1 MAKEQDPKPPVKK
14 KERAQ
19 MAIEE
24 MQDKMSMSYIRHAK
38 AVLHGVVEEQP
49 RDNKTTTP
57 VSSASGGTLPS
68 QAKETKDHN
77 AGGGQIGGRVGLA
90 SSAPS
95 ASVSVLDDAIQ
106 LAEEKR
112 LAEEAQKEEA
122 KKKAQTPSF
131 LSRVGASLAA
141 LWQKTAAGLRL
152 KKKPVIAEPAPIRK
166 SVAGDSFEGPKKPRL
181 QAPNQAKPRV
191 TPLNRD
197 GEGKILP
204 QELFDPDS
212 TMAAVVGK
220 GGWQHHQPNALNSL
234 GRSDIAQDMQLDSEN
249 TRDAIVGRAGAKGS
263 WHHQQRNQF
272 NSLGQVELDGMQ
284 LEIESTV
291 DVVVG
296 SAGAKGSWHHQQRN
310 QFNSLG
316 QVELDGMQLE
326 IESTVD
332 VVVGSAGAKGSW
344 HHQQRNQFNTLERAE
359 SGIVLEGE
367 STVDVVI
374 GSAGAKG
381 SWHHQQR
388 NQFNSLGQ
396 VELEDVQI
404 EADSTVAGV
413 VGRQAGQ
420 ANWFHH
426 QRNALNH
433 IGQAELEEV
442 NLDPDQTVHG
452 AVGRAG
458 WAAQSAPNASYQQVR
473 QHSNAPFHDAP
484 LPVMQHAGRE
494 AMPPPAWETEDGEPT
509 AAGGRM
515 HIVRQGETL
524 EMIAYMRGVTIQ
536 DILKVNPQMVARDG
550 SYPAYPPV
558 GTALLVP

>member
-1 MAKEQDPKPPVKK
+1 MAKAQDPKPPAKK

-19 MAIEE
+19 VPLEE

-38 AVLHGVVEEQP
+38 AVLHGVVEEKP
-49 RDNKTTTP
+49 NDAK
-57 VSSASGGTLPS
+57 PS
-68 QAKETKDHN
+68 NPPPSVALNDPTNQAKLQQ
-77 AGGGQIGGRVGLA
+77 AAAASVGGRPA
-90 SSAPS
+90 APS
-95 ASVSVLDDAIQ
+95 AAPSSSVAVLNEAALQ
-106 LAEEKR
+106 AEKQR
-112 LAEEAQKEEA
+112 LAEEAQKQ
-122 KKKAQTPSF
+122 QTHQSTDAPSF
-131 LSRVGASLAA
+131 FSRVRSSLAN
-141 LWQKTAAGLRL
+141 LWQNAAVGLRL
-152 KKKPVIAEPAPIRK
+152 KKKPEEAPPTPILEG
-166 SVAGDSFEGPKKPRL
+166 VAGDVFEGPKKPRL
-181 QAPNQAKPRV
+181 RAPNQPNPRV

-197 GEGKILP
+197 GEGKVSP
-204 QELFDPDS
+204 QELFDPES
-212 TMAAVVGK
+212 TMAAMVGK

-234 GRSDIAQDMQLDSEN
+234 GRSDIAQDIQFDPET
-249 TRDAIVGRAGAKGS
+249 TRDAVVGRVGAKGS

-272 NSLGQVELDGMQ
+272 NSLGQVELDGVQ

-291 DVVVG
+291 DVVLG

-316 QVELDGMQLE
+316 QVELDGVQLE

-359 SGIVLEGE
+359 SGIQLEGE
-367 STVDVVI
+367 STVDVVV

-396 VELEDVQI
+396 VELEGVQLD
-404 EADSTVAGV
+404 ADSTVAGV
-413 VGRQAGQ
+413 VGKQAGQ

-426 QRNALNH
+426 QRNALNN
-433 IGQAELEEV
+433 IGQAELDNV

-458 WAAQSAPNASYQQVR
+458 WAAQSAPNESYQHVR

-484 LPVMQHAGRE
+484 LPVMRHVGRE
-494 AMPPPAWETEDGEPT
+494 AMPVPAWETEDGEPT

-524 EMIAYMRGVTIQ
+524 EMIAYMRGVSVQ
-536 DILKVNPQMVARDG
+536 AILKTNPQLVARDG

-558 GTALLVP
+558 GSALLVP